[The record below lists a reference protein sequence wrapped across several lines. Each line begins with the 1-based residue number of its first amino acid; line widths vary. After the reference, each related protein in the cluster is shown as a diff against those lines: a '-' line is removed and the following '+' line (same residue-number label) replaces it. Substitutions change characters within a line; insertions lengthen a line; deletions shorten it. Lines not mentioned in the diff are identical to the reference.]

1 MQSVLWW
8 PLCWPGFKVVLK
20 PNAAKWWPTIWIPM
34 ESHTQNH
41 KIIRDGYWLKQWVFH
56 RKIWWFY
63 DLLSEMRA
71 PLKASNGLVVIFRSP
86 AFWRRGRGGEE
97 EKDIKHFNSS
107 EYQRIFDGTQSQNKN
122 DQTSKKA
129 GILFALLLVILNQ
142 WQIPRHL
149 KHSSVKKLC
158 AFIMLFEEEKM
169 LNFVIFSQKLRFCT
183 MYYIQRPLSLRSSF
197 TIPIGWL

>member
-1 MQSVLWW
+1 M
-8 PLCWPGFKVVLK
+8 
-20 PNAAKWWPTIWIPM
+20 
-34 ESHTQNH
+34 
-41 KIIRDGYWLKQWVFH
+41 FH

-63 DLLSEMRA
+63 DWLSEMRA

-86 AFWRRGRGGEE
+86 AFWRRGGRE
-97 EKDIKHFNSS
+97 DIKHFNSS
-107 EYQRIFDGTQSQNKN
+107 EYQRIFDWTQSQNQN
-122 DQTSKKA
+122 HQTSKKA

-169 LNFVIFSQKLRFCT
+169 LNFGIFSQKFRFCT